1 MFFFTPK
8 KKGKT
13 KLISIGRKF
22 KESKTKL
29 CPLIPFEQIT
39 CELKDFEFLLIS
51 CVSAATTTTISE
63 LFHYRQQKSNLH
75 SSKKMKRKNNKN
87 HKKRGINQQPIG
99 PKQHVAAKKQPHIS
113 SLSFIASR
121 EEDERH
127 RRLVQCRFDNERQKG
142 RKSKMNAGH
151 WCWELLLAGGKH

>member
-22 KESKTKL
+22 KESKTKS
-29 CPLIPFEQIT
+29 CPLIPFEQIM

-51 CVSAATTTTISE
+51 CVSATTTTTISE

-75 SSKKMKRKNNKN
+75 SSRKMKRKNNKN
-87 HKKRGINQQPIG
+87 HKKKGINQQPIG

-113 SLSFIASR
+113 SLSFITSR

-127 RRLVQCRFDNERQKG
+127 RRLVQCRFRQRKAERKKIKDEC
-142 RKSKMNAGH
+142 R
-151 WCWELLLAGGKH
+151 

>member
-22 KESKTKL
+22 KESKTKS

-39 CELKDFEFLLIS
+39 C
-51 CVSAATTTTISE
+51 VSVTTTTTISE
-63 LFHYRQQKSNLH
+63 LFYYRQQKSNLH
-75 SSKKMKRKNNKN
+75 SSRKMKRKNNKN
-87 HKKRGINQQPIG
+87 HKKKKGINQQPIG
-99 PKQHVAAKKQPHIS
+99 PKHVAAKKQPHIS
-113 SLSFIASR
+113 SLSFITSR
-121 EEDERH
+121 EEDEHH
-127 RRLVQCRFDNERQKG
+127 RRLKG
-142 RKSKMNAGH
+142 RKSKMNAGD